1 MALFGAE
8 WVSPMARE
16 LGVALRTVQRW
27 AAGTV
32 AVPPGVL
39 DHDVPELLRRLGPA
53 RLVELEGTVEILRR
67 MLEDAER
74 SADQAG

>member
-16 LGVALRTVQRW
+16 LSVALRTLQRW
-27 AAGTV
+27 AAG
-32 AVPPGVL
+32 AVPVPPKVL
-39 DHDVPELLRRLGPA
+39 DHDVPELVRRLGPA
-53 RLVELEGTVEILRR
+53 RLAELEGTVEILRR

-74 SADQAG
+74 LADQAG